1 MTNISSDLTCAC
13 GATHWTIKSQA
24 DGRHLKCYCVDCRSF
39 ANHLGRADRHIEED
53 GVRIFQ
59 TYPGN
64 VAFTKGGENLAVLK
78 LGPKGI
84 LRWYTSC
91 CNTPVATTM
100 AKAGLPFCG
109 MSLPNDHPDFGPV
122 KTMVFTKDTK
132 TDLKDKAVLP
142 GILSLLSRAALVRI
156 TGKGYKA
163 PFFAPD
169 GTPSKEPH
177 VLTLDQRK
185 AARL

>member
-1 MTNISSDLTCAC
+1 MTKSPSDLTCAC

-24 DGRHLKCYCVDCRSF
+24 EGRHLKCHCMDCRSF
-39 ANHLGRADRHIEED
+39 ANHLGRASRHIEDD

-64 VAFTKGGENLAVLK
+64 VAFTKGGDNLTALR
-78 LGPKGI
+78 LSPKGI

-91 CNTPVATTM
+91 CNTPVATTI

-122 KTMVFTKDTK
+122 KTMVFTKDT
-132 TDLKDKAVLP
+132 DRGLKDKAVLP
-142 GILSLLSRAALVRI
+142 GILSLLARAASVRI
-156 TGKGYKA
+156 TGREYKA

-169 GTPSKEPH
+169 GAPTTDPS
-177 VLTLDQRK
+177 VLTLEQRK
-185 AARL
+185 AAQP